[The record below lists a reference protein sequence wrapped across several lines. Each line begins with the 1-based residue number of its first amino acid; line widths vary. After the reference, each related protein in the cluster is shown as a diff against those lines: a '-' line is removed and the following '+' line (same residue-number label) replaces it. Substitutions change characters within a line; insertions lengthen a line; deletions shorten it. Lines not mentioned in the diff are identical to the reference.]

1 MNIIKRVK
9 YKLRKSFF
17 KDCKT
22 IIIGTGQKVG
32 STWLFNILRSL
43 DYFNVK
49 NIDYYQHLKIDKN
62 FLKSSKINVYDFLT
76 SEFHATVIKTHS
88 APPQQWSPDSK
99 VGIVSI
105 QRDPRDVIL
114 STINYL
120 SWLPLS
126 QGGWGEE
133 FASKDLKEKFF
144 IFMKT
149 DWHLSL
155 IENWHFYNKAHK
167 VSYEKMLVDPF
178 NEINDL
184 LSYFEIPFDD
194 KDLISILNDN
204 DFINQKNKA
213 NEEKDVYKRN
223 FFSVGKINQWI
234 SSYDKDMKDEF
245 KNHQRWNNILIEQ
258 GYENTNK
265 W

>member
-1 MNIIKRVK
+1 
-9 YKLRKSFF
+9 
-17 KDCKT
+17 
-22 IIIGTGQKVG
+22 
-32 STWLFNILRSL
+32 
-43 DYFNVK
+43 
-49 NIDYYQHLKIDKN
+49 
-62 FLKSSKINVYDFLT
+62 
-76 SEFHATVIKTHS
+76 
-88 APPQQWSPDSK
+88 
-99 VGIVSI
+99 
-105 QRDPRDVIL
+105 
-114 STINYL
+114 
-120 SWLPLS
+120 
-126 QGGWGEE
+126 
-133 FASKDLKEKFF
+133 
-144 IFMKT
+144 
-149 DWHLSL
+149 
-155 IENWHFYNKAHK
+155 
-167 VSYEKMLVDPF
+167 MLVDPF

>member
-9 YKLRKSFF
+9 YNLRKSFF

-22 IIIGTGQKVG
+22 IIIGSGQKVG

-49 NIDYYQHLKIDKN
+49 NIDNYKYLKNDKN
-62 FLKSSKINVYDFLT
+62 FLKSSEINVYDFLT

-88 APPQQWSPDSK
+88 APPEQWFPDSK
-99 VGIVSI
+99 IGIVSI

-126 QGGWGEE
+126 QGGWGKE
-133 FASKDLKEKFF
+133 FASKDLKEKFL

-149 DWHLSL
+149 EWHLNL
-155 IENWHFYNKAHK
+155 IENWHFYTKAHK

-178 NEINDL
+178 NEINIL
-184 LSYFEIPFDD
+184 LNYFEIPFDNN
-194 KDLISILNDN
+194 DLIRILN
-204 DFINQKNKA
+204 
-213 NEEKDVYKRN
+213 EKIFYLKKTGLMKKKMITKEI
-223 FFSVGKINQWI
+223 FSPLVK
-234 SSYDKDMKDEF
+234 
-245 KNHQRWNNILIEQ
+245 
-258 GYENTNK
+258 
-265 W
+265 